1 MIKVLSAALV
11 GTVIGIGVMVIV
23 IVVAGT
29 ATSGASSVAVSSP
42 AGVTVPSTTTPSPGG
57 SSGASTPSSG
67 GASGPAGQEAA
78 QIFQAQGC
86 AGCHTFAPA
95 GSSGQVGP
103 ELTAQALQESATK
116 AKQPLDQYVKT
127 SIEDPN
133 AYVVSGFSPGVMPS
147 DFGQKLSSDQIDALV
162 QYLTQ
167 SK

>member
-29 ATSGASSVAVSSP
+29 ATSGASSVP
-42 AGVTVPSTTTPSPGG
+42 APGGVTVPSTTTPSPGG

-67 GASGPAGQEAA
+67 GASGAGGQEAA

-95 GSSGQVGP
+95 GSNGQVGP

-162 QYLTQ
+162 QYL
-167 SK
+167 